1 MLGFAKKHEITT
13 KINDMENTISL
24 LKKSVNLA
32 II

>member
-1 MLGFAKKHEITT
+1 MLGFAKKHEITA